1 MDISYPLLDGLAPS
15 VYFVL
20 VNSSVN
26 HPKQKSASHPDPCTY
41 THTHTHTPQFSGSL
55 GILSHEF
62 LLTCLLA
69 SSSPLAPSGHHLV
82 QTHPPLTWTMK
93 IVPPSLSIHQVFATR
108 EIILKGQH
116 DHISLLFK
124 IFLVFAIAFRMKNKL
139 QPNIEYLLRSGPFL
153 LRKPHLSS
161 IPSSS

>member
-41 THTHTHTPQFSGSL
+41 THTHTHTHTHIHTPQFSGSL

-93 IVPPSLSIHQVFATR
+93 IVSSQSLY
-108 EIILKGQH
+108 
-116 DHISLLFK
+116 
-124 IFLVFAIAFRMKNKL
+124 
-139 QPNIEYLLRSGPFL
+139 P
-153 LRKPHLSS
+153 SS
-161 IPSSS
+161 ICHRRNHSKRST